1 MNGLIKKIQTKPH
14 TLYVYGESLCTYS
27 FLRHHRFLGYPNQQ
41 PLHWFELEKGEI
53 VFECVLV
60 DKAPFYFRL
69 KKKIEPT
76 VTTCL
81 GRTMSQ
87 RSNNILH
94 GRKSMPSLHYS
105 RPFNI
110 GIVVTGP
117 QDSNDFFNV
126 RILHLG

>member
-1 MNGLIKKIQTKPH
+1 M
-14 TLYVYGESLCTYS
+14 
-27 FLRHHRFLGYPNQQ
+27 
-41 PLHWFELEKGEI
+41 
-53 VFECVLV
+53 FECILV

-76 VTTCL
+76 VTTCF

-94 GRKSMPSLHYS
+94 GRKSMLSLHYR

-117 QDSNDFFNV
+117 QDSLKLHIIIFSMSGYYNANALKVSLDG
-126 RILHLG
+126 ILLTLKNNAYMTTDTLNAHF